1 MNDDKEI
8 EIVEEQPDTLNILD
22 QDDDTKEEIEE
33 KEPETEEK
41 EPEKEEVEEKEEE
54 EPEKEEEPERLDL
67 VAPVRKKEILAKYPT
82 IFKDF
87 PYLEVAYFRDRQFSE
102 IFPTVDDAKEA
113 QEKADTL
120 DHYTSEVSSGNI
132 EGILSTIKQGD
143 QESFNRLV
151 DSYLVTLQK
160 VDQVAYSHLMGNL
173 FKNTVASM
181 VSRANE
187 SNNEH
192 LLGAANIL
200 HQFIFGHSSYSPPQN
215 LSKGKEKDQG
225 LENEKRAL
233 VQQRFEMVRDDLVT
247 KTGNALRATISTNID
262 PKGQMSDYVRKKS
275 IDDALTLTES
285 MMSQDASFRKIL
297 DRAWDAA
304 FKSGFSRASIEAIR
318 TTIISKAR
326 TILPETIRR
335 TRSEALRGL
344 VRRKEET
351 DKKGPIPM
359 GRTSSPTKSKDV
371 PKGMSTL
378 EFLNRE

>member
-22 QDDDTKEEIEE
+22 QDDDTKEEEE
-33 KEPETEEK
+33 PEPETEEK

-54 EPEKEEEPERLDL
+54 QERLDL

-151 DSYLVTLQK
+151 DNYLVTLQK
-160 VDQVAYSHLMGNL
+160 VDQVAYSHLMSNL

-181 VSRANE
+181 V
-187 SNNEH
+187 
-192 LLGAANIL
+192 G
-200 HQFIFGHSSYSPPQN
+200 
-215 LSKGKEKDQG
+215 
-225 LENEKRAL
+225 
-233 VQQRFEMVRDDLVT
+233 
-247 KTGNALRATISTNID
+247 
-262 PKGQMSDYVRKKS
+262 
-275 IDDALTLTES
+275 
-285 MMSQDASFRKIL
+285 
-297 DRAWDAA
+297 
-304 FKSGFSRASIEAIR
+304 
-318 TTIISKAR
+318 
-326 TILPETIRR
+326 
-335 TRSEALRGL
+335 
-344 VRRKEET
+344 
-351 DKKGPIPM
+351 
-359 GRTSSPTKSKDV
+359 
-371 PKGMSTL
+371 
-378 EFLNRE
+378 